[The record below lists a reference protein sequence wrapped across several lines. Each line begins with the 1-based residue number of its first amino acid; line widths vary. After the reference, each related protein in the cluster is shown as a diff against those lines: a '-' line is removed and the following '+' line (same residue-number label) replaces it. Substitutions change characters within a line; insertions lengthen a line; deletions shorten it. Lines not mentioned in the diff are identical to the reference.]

1 MTDMSWVAPETSE
14 ATALDAP
21 KGELRKGLWLA
32 GIFFLG
38 LLGWAALTPLDA
50 GAMAQGIVAV
60 SGSRQVVQ
68 HQTGGIVT
76 ALNVIE
82 GQLVNKGDVLIQIS
96 EGQLIAV
103 ERGMTG
109 EYITLLAQRARLQAE
124 MSGLRQMPTPPEFA
138 TLSKDDRALAAT
150 AMQGQRVL
158 MTARRSAQVGQ
169 TNVLGQRVLQHRAQ
183 IGALN
188 HQMRSNR
195 EQQRLLGEELGGLRE
210 MSTRGYVPVNRVRAM
225 ERSAA
230 ELDGNLGALGA
241 DVARSN
247 DAIGE
252 TNMQMVS
259 LSRQMLES
267 VATEMRDVQLRLDEI
282 QPKLIATRVQIGQS
296 MIRATATGRVVSL
309 KVHTIGGVVGPG
321 QTLMEIVPQD
331 KALVISAK
339 ASPSDAD
346 DLLIGMDT
354 QVRFSALQDRNLPI
368 LHGKI
373 SKVSA
378 DSLEEDRTGMRY
390 FEVEIIVPQSELEKV
405 RKVRGDIGIRAGL
418 PAEVMVP
425 LRKRTALGYLL
436 EPLTQMFW
444 MAGREH

>member
-1 MTDMSWVAPETSE
+1 
-14 ATALDAP
+14 
-21 KGELRKGLWLA
+21 
-32 GIFFLG
+32 
-38 LLGWAALTPLDA
+38 
-50 GAMAQGIVAV
+50 
-60 SGSRQVVQ
+60 
-68 HQTGGIVT
+68 
-76 ALNVIE
+76 
-82 GQLVNKGDVLIQIS
+82 
-96 EGQLIAV
+96 
-103 ERGMTG
+103 
-109 EYITLLAQRARLQAE
+109 
-124 MSGLRQMPTPPEFA
+124 
-138 TLSKDDRALAAT
+138 
-150 AMQGQRVL
+150 
-158 MTARRSAQVGQ
+158 
-169 TNVLGQRVLQHRAQ
+169 
-183 IGALN
+183 
-188 HQMRSNR
+188 
-195 EQQRLLGEELGGLRE
+195 
-210 MSTRGYVPVNRVRAM
+210 
-225 ERSAA
+225 
-230 ELDGNLGALGA
+230 
-241 DVARSN
+241 
-247 DAIGE
+247 
-252 TNMQMVS
+252 
-259 LSRQMLES
+259 
-267 VATEMRDVQLRLDEI
+267 
-282 QPKLIATRVQIGQS
+282 
-296 MIRATATGRVVSL
+296 L

-331 KALVISAK
+331 KALVVSAK